1 MPSIGDIRDA
11 GDVIDVVGIDNTGS
25 SEIMANGNGP
35 VNKKIMEI
43 NNIPENKI
51 TLEQFLSNLANSGN
65 EKHVKLA
72 SDLLDLDMIQE
83 NVSNN
88 LGPDCFD
95 KISASG
101 NNKQGNDQELGND
114 NENNSESDMEWTTV
128 RHKTKRGRSS
138 SDDSEKINLELTVS
152 PSKKH
157 KVDNKK
163 SNEGQGQSQS
173 GQIRRNTRKT
183 QATSDNIERTPLNKD
198 SVLVIISDIP
208 DNTYFNS
215 IKMENMVLAA
225 FPRLRESGMWTK
237 YRVNKRHKSKCYI
250 TLPKDHHKDNVTDII
265 KSQSGFQKCKVDI
278 KLGIND
284 VPSKAY
290 KVVAIGVHQSISDEE
305 IIQELGKSN
314 VKVNKVQRL
323 KFKGSPTQKVVVEF
337 DQEQD
342 MKIALFNGIFF
353 GRIRI
358 RCEPFRPAPSITQ
371 CYQCQGFNHIAKDC
385 KSQVKCMRCA
395 KPHKS
400 SECPGKGK
408 DSFKPK
414 CTNCNGE
421 HVAASREC
429 PKYKEQFQKQTEK
442 AKARQEK
449 VQNSLVVRGIT
460 FSNIVKNN
468 SEKVESALTEKIQ
481 TNQRETEQVLE
492 NVTQKLEDKISKSF
506 RELSEKVVTFMVNSM
521 MAIYDT
527 LDKKNADKVYDIMS
541 KESVECFNL
550 RLGITPPLSP
560 TPSVE
565 TSVTPAVGKASSQQ
579 NKPIRKIAT

>member
-1 MPSIGDIRDA
+1 
-11 GDVIDVVGIDNTGS
+11 
-25 SEIMANGNGP
+25 
-35 VNKKIMEI
+35 
-43 NNIPENKI
+43 
-51 TLEQFLSNLANSGN
+51 
-65 EKHVKLA
+65 
-72 SDLLDLDMIQE
+72 
-83 NVSNN
+83 
-88 LGPDCFD
+88 
-95 KISASG
+95 
-101 NNKQGNDQELGND
+101 
-114 NENNSESDMEWTTV
+114 
-128 RHKTKRGRSS
+128 
-138 SDDSEKINLELTVS
+138 
-152 PSKKH
+152 
-157 KVDNKK
+157 
-163 SNEGQGQSQS
+163 
-173 GQIRRNTRKT
+173 
-183 QATSDNIERTPLNKD
+183 
-198 SVLVIISDIP
+198 
-208 DNTYFNS
+208 
-215 IKMENMVLAA
+215 MENMVLAA
-225 FPRLRESGMWTK
+225 FPRLKESGMWTK
-237 YRVNKRHKSKCYI
+237 YRVNKRHKNKCYI
-250 TLPKDHHKDNVTDII
+250 TLPKDHHKDNVTEII
-265 KSQSGFQKCKVDI
+265 KSQSGFQGCKVDI

-290 KVVAIGVHQSISDEE
+290 RVVAIGVHQSISDEE

-323 KFKGSPTQKVVVEF
+323 KFKGNPTQKVVVEF

-371 CYQCQGFNHIAKDC
+371 CYQCQGFNHVAKDC

-449 VQNSLVVRGIT
+449 VQNSLGVRGIT

-560 TPSVE
+560 APSVE
-565 TSVTPAVGKASSQQ
+565 TSVTPAVGKAPSHQ
-579 NKPIRKIAT
+579 NKPKKNSNLATKNTTKQRQVPSIQKYTAPHIKSHYHGVKK

>member
-1 MPSIGDIRDA
+1 
-11 GDVIDVVGIDNTGS
+11 
-25 SEIMANGNGP
+25 
-35 VNKKIMEI
+35 
-43 NNIPENKI
+43 
-51 TLEQFLSNLANSGN
+51 
-65 EKHVKLA
+65 
-72 SDLLDLDMIQE
+72 
-83 NVSNN
+83 
-88 LGPDCFD
+88 
-95 KISASG
+95 
-101 NNKQGNDQELGND
+101 
-114 NENNSESDMEWTTV
+114 
-128 RHKTKRGRSS
+128 
-138 SDDSEKINLELTVS
+138 
-152 PSKKH
+152 
-157 KVDNKK
+157 
-163 SNEGQGQSQS
+163 
-173 GQIRRNTRKT
+173 
-183 QATSDNIERTPLNKD
+183 
-198 SVLVIISDIP
+198 
-208 DNTYFNS
+208 
-215 IKMENMVLAA
+215 
-225 FPRLRESGMWTK
+225 
-237 YRVNKRHKSKCYI
+237 
-250 TLPKDHHKDNVTDII
+250 
-265 KSQSGFQKCKVDI
+265 
-278 KLGIND
+278 
-284 VPSKAY
+284 
-290 KVVAIGVHQSISDEE
+290 
-305 IIQELGKSN
+305 
-314 VKVNKVQRL
+314 
-323 KFKGSPTQKVVVEF
+323 
-337 DQEQD
+337 

-468 SEKVESALTEKIQ
+468 SEKVESAITEKIQ

-560 TPSVE
+560 TPPVE
-565 TSVTPAVGKASSQQ
+565 MSVTIAVGKASSQQ
-579 NKPIRKIAT
+579 NKPKKNSNLATKNTTKQRQVPSIQKHTAPHIKSHYHGIKK

>member
-1 MPSIGDIRDA
+1 
-11 GDVIDVVGIDNTGS
+11 
-25 SEIMANGNGP
+25 
-35 VNKKIMEI
+35 
-43 NNIPENKI
+43 
-51 TLEQFLSNLANSGN
+51 
-65 EKHVKLA
+65 
-72 SDLLDLDMIQE
+72 
-83 NVSNN
+83 
-88 LGPDCFD
+88 
-95 KISASG
+95 
-101 NNKQGNDQELGND
+101 
-114 NENNSESDMEWTTV
+114 
-128 RHKTKRGRSS
+128 
-138 SDDSEKINLELTVS
+138 
-152 PSKKH
+152 
-157 KVDNKK
+157 
-163 SNEGQGQSQS
+163 
-173 GQIRRNTRKT
+173 
-183 QATSDNIERTPLNKD
+183 
-198 SVLVIISDIP
+198 
-208 DNTYFNS
+208 
-215 IKMENMVLAA
+215 
-225 FPRLRESGMWTK
+225 
-237 YRVNKRHKSKCYI
+237 
-250 TLPKDHHKDNVTDII
+250 
-265 KSQSGFQKCKVDI
+265 
-278 KLGIND
+278 
-284 VPSKAY
+284 
-290 KVVAIGVHQSISDEE
+290 
-305 IIQELGKSN
+305 
-314 VKVNKVQRL
+314 
-323 KFKGSPTQKVVVEF
+323 
-337 DQEQD
+337 

-492 NVTQKLEDKISKSF
+492 NVTQKLEDKITKSF

-527 LDKKNADKVYDIMS
+527 LDKKNADKV
-541 KESVECFNL
+541 
-550 RLGITPPLSP
+550 P
-560 TPSVE
+560 
-565 TSVTPAVGKASSQQ
+565 
-579 NKPIRKIAT
+579 